1 MSASLQALQSSL
13 ETELA
18 LVQRF
23 LGILK
28 AEAEA
33 LEQPDHSEALNSS
46 TRDKNACIE
55 QLLEAG
61 RSRDDALRELG
72 LDTGRAGLDEAAAAH
87 PLLHDTC
94 ARLFELS
101 QHASQLNAAN
111 GAMISTYL
119 KHTQQ
124 ALHALQPLV
133 GNPGLYDAS
142 GRPGQAKG
150 QRKAITA
157 G

>member
-13 ETELA
+13 DTELA

-23 LGILK
+23 IDILK

-61 RSRDDALRELG
+61 RSRDDALRDLD
-72 LDTGRAGLDEAAAAH
+72 LDTGRAGLDEAAAAY
-87 PLLHDTC
+87 PFLQDSC
-94 ARLFELS
+94 VRLFELS
-101 QHASQLNAAN
+101 QQASQLNAAN